1 LKTLLTSC
9 SFIKDPLT
17 VVSRAASYL
26 EAERRLCLTGTPIQ
40 NKVEDVW
47 ALLKFLRLK
56 PFDDKSVWQTY
67 VMSLAKA
74 GNSLGV
80 VRLQTIL
87 RHCTLRRTKD
97 TVSADGQRLLNLP
110 PRVDQLISVDL
121 TPDERAIY
129 DAHFSRTKS
138 NFEDMQKK
146 KGDITY
152 VNILQQI
159 LRLRQICDHWTL
171 VNDASA
177 EDVEEEI
184 MGELDTDIARQTIL
198 QEGLNL
204 RRAFAYVNSLA
215 DCATDLEEA
224 ARCASCQASTK
235 PPKEEEDDDEER
247 DKGRKRKAKS
257 NGPILTRCCHLF
269 CKFTLSNRSALA
281 DFFQVKLVSSA
292 MSVPPGQPALSV
304 PAGSVQPARLVF
316 VWEPMS

>member
-1 LKTLLTSC
+1 MA
-9 SFIKDPLT
+9 
-17 VVSRAASYL
+17 SRAASYL
-26 EAERRLCLTGTPIQ
+26 ETERRLCLTGTPIQ

-110 PRVDQLISVDL
+110 PRVDQLIQVELS
-121 TPDERAIY
+121 PDERAIY
-129 DAHFSRTKS
+129 DAHFTRTKN

-146 KGDITY
+146 KADITY

-171 VNDASA
+171 VNDANL

-184 MGELDTDIARQTIL
+184 MGEIDTDIARQTIL

-204 RRAFAYVNSLA
+204 RRAFAYVSSLP
-215 DCATDLEEA
+215 DCATDTEDA
-224 ARCASCQASTK
+224 ACCAVCQAPTK
-235 PPKEEEDDDEER
+235 PAKDEEDEDEER

-257 NGPILTRCCHLF
+257 AGPILTRCCHLF
-269 CKFTLSNRSALA
+269 CEFIVIFS
-281 DFFQVKLVSSA
+281 DF
-292 MSVPPGQPALSV
+292 
-304 PAGSVQPARLVF
+304 R
-316 VWEPMS
+316 

>member
-1 LKTLLTSC
+1 MSARLWLTPR

-110 PRVDQLISVDL
+110 PRVDQLIQVELS
-121 TPDERAIY
+121 PDEREIY
-129 DAHFSRTKS
+129 DAHFQRTKS

-146 KGDITY
+146 KADLTY

-171 VNDASA
+171 VNDANV

-184 MGELDTDIARQTIL
+184 MDEMDTDIARQTIL

-204 RRAFAYVNSLA
+204 RRAFAYVNSLPDPASA
-215 DCATDLEEA
+215 DGTEA
-224 ARCASCQASTK
+224 ACCASCQAPTK
-235 PPKEEEDDDEER
+235 INEPKEEEDDDA
-247 DKGRKRKAKS
+247 DRKKKKAKTA
-257 NGPILTRCCHLF
+257 GPILTRCCHLF
-269 CKFTLSNRSALA
+269 CKS
-281 DFFQVKLVSSA
+281 
-292 MSVPPGQPALSV
+292 
-304 PAGSVQPARLVF
+304 
-316 VWEPMS
+316 